1 MLLYILICVALTLAG
16 ITGLQFTY
24 MFYLERIDAERR
36 KRVVEL
42 ERQCRQLTHRLAEAE
57 QQISEQKRMME
68 AGFPEL
74 DDEEVWA
81 DVIDER

>member
-16 ITGLQFTY
+16 VTGLQFTY

-36 KRVVEL
+36 KRVAEL
-42 ERQCRQLTHRLAEAE
+42 EKQCRLLTHRLAEAE
-57 QQISEQKRMME
+57 QQISEQKRILE
-68 AGFPEL
+68 ASYPEL
-74 DDEEVWA
+74 EDEEIWA

>member
-16 ITGLQFTY
+16 VTGLQFTY
-24 MFYLERIDAERR
+24 MFYLERIDGERR

-42 ERQCRQLTHRLAEAE
+42 ERQCRHLTSRLADAE
-57 QQISEQKRMME
+57 RQLSEQRRLLE
-68 AGFPEL
+68 NVYPEL
-74 DDEEVWA
+74 EDEVWA